1 MITIAVLAFIAVAL
15 LLGTTRIGTASRNAA
30 ADTLFNLL
38 NSGTIRFRTSTVPTN
53 VGDADSGTLCATVTF
68 GATAFGAASSGVKTA
83 NSITS
88 DTNAAASGTVTQAR
102 LYKSD
107 NTTCWGDCSVGT
119 SGADINFDNNVIV
132 AGGTVAVSSLTG
144 TTPT

>member
-1 MITIAVLAFIAVAL
+1 MSFSIFLGLVL
-15 LLGTTRIGTASRNAA
+15 LLGTTRLGTAARNAGCDA
-30 ADTLFNLL
+30 IFNLL
-38 NSGTIRFRTSTVPTN
+38 NSGTIRFRTSTQPTN

-68 GATAFGAASSGVKTA
+68 GATAFGAASTGTKTA

-107 NTTCWGDCSVGT
+107 GTTCVCDCAVST
-119 SGADINFDNNVIV
+119 SGSDINFDNNVIV
-132 AGGTVAVSSLTG
+132 AGGTVAVSSLTA
-144 TTPT
+144 TQPI